1 MTGRAWDSRNEHC
14 YENVMR
20 VVRSV
25 VRDGYARHS
34 TRDILR
40 CTLAVGQHKELR
52 QTYSSYAQLTAMLD
66 QGWQIEPPVYI
77 RPRRR
82 SRSKKENTYH
92 FVLWRDD
99 RVNLV
104 SVLDCPEIQQFL
116 ADNRLAI
123 DCL

>member
-40 CTLAVGQHKELR
+40 CTLAIGQHKELR
-52 QTYSSYAQLTAMLD
+52 QTYSSYTHLTAMLD

-82 SRSKKENTYH
+82 SRPKKENTYH

-104 SVLDCPEIQQFL
+104 SVRDCPQIQQFL
-116 ADNRLAI
+116 ADNDLAI
-123 DCL
+123 DRL